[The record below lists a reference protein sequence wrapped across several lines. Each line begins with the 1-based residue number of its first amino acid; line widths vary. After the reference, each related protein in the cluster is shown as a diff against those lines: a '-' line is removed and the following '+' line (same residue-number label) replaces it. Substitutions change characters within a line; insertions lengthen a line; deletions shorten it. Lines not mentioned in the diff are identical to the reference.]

1 MLKNKEQ
8 VLNISQ
14 TFVEQVSFIVNLKF
28 PRITNHLNKS
38 TILNKYFKNNKVIEN
53 AKKIIQN
60 YSQSK
65 NTEVKDTK
73 SNTSNVYITSFDGI
87 KLFNLFLI
95 IETSFNRSVNK
106 APRKSKIQRSVRKIR
121 GPINTGN
128 NKTIW
133 MAQLNKDIDTISDPE
148 NTQTQS
154 YFKPSYK
161 FDNLASVSTQ
171 RRING
176 QFVSAK

>member
-14 TFVEQVSFIVNLKF
+14 TFAEQVSFIVNLKF
-28 PRITNHLNKS
+28 LRITNHLNKS

-87 KLFNLFLI
+87 KVF
-95 IETSFNRSVNK
+95 
-106 APRKSKIQRSVRKIR
+106 
-121 GPINTGN
+121 
-128 NKTIW
+128 
-133 MAQLNKDIDTISDPE
+133 
-148 NTQTQS
+148 
-154 YFKPSYK
+154 
-161 FDNLASVSTQ
+161 
-171 RRING
+171 
-176 QFVSAK
+176 

>member
-14 TFVEQVSFIVNLKF
+14 TFVEQVSFIVYLAF
-28 PRITNHLNKS
+28 PRIINHINKS

-87 KLFNLFLI
+87 KPF
-95 IETSFNRSVNK
+95 
-106 APRKSKIQRSVRKIR
+106 
-121 GPINTGN
+121 
-128 NKTIW
+128 
-133 MAQLNKDIDTISDPE
+133 
-148 NTQTQS
+148 
-154 YFKPSYK
+154 
-161 FDNLASVSTQ
+161 
-171 RRING
+171 
-176 QFVSAK
+176 